1 MRCGQQSAG
10 FSGFVEQ
17 RDAHVDSPFR
27 IVLEAIL
34 PFGIVEVDF
43 ENRVAY
49 AISTTQCPGVC
60 PPVTRADTPA
70 ATFTV

>member
-1 MRCGQQSAG
+1 
-10 FSGFVEQ
+10 
-17 RDAHVDSPFR
+17 
-27 IVLEAIL
+27 L

-60 PPVTRADTPA
+60 QPVTRADTPA
-70 ATFTV
+70 ATSTV